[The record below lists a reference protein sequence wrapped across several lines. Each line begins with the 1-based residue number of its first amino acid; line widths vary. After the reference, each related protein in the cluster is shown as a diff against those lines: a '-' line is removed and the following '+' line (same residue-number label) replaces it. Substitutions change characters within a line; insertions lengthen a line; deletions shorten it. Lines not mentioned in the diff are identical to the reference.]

1 MRQYVQDFFIDRG
14 NFPTKQTP
22 AWDAL
27 PHHRMR
33 KLFSRIDHDE
43 YTDRLEAMLL
53 ESGAVANEQEL
64 MKLRATWWLDEG
76 HTPKSLTT

>member
-53 ESGAVANEQEL
+53 ESGAVANEQVHP
-64 MKLRATWWLDEG
+64 RAVRAEGPRLDI
-76 HTPKSLTT
+76 